1 MRGRDKPKGVDM
13 QIVKIKNKYMFESKK
28 GEREH
33 YYLKYYD
40 RKTKETRL
48 IEMTHL
54 YEIPSE
60 TRIKKKKKFLM
71 EAKFKDLYLPSGI
84 NNSYYTTDILGDK
97 LPYKSKIYKTIGTIP
112 RKTAQRIIVFAN
124 KKRR

>member
-1 MRGRDKPKGVDM
+1 M
-13 QIVKIKNKYMFESKK
+13 S
-28 GEREH
+28 
-33 YYLKYYD
+33 
-40 RKTKETRL
+40 
-48 IEMTHL
+48 
-54 YEIPSE
+54 
-60 TRIKKKKKFLM
+60 IKKKKKFLM

>member
-1 MRGRDKPKGVDM
+1 MT
-13 QIVKIKNKYMFESKK
+13 N
-28 GEREH
+28 
-33 YYLKYYD
+33 YLYVYD

-60 TRIKKKKKFLM
+60 KRIKKKKKFLM